1 MNFYNINNKITCK
14 VIKISSENPKKPR
27 LRGFAAFI
35 DNLCNAAKDKQEC
48 IDFIKGV
55 KTRVLINNKDDKWAA
70 LISVNN
76 NQITVE
82 GIEKDSGKDSKKNL
96 RRKDLLWWGYWE
108 IPNLQTLIAAKDW
121 SPGKWIRKNVLG
133 KSVVGPSQIEIVGK
147 ILSLGAPT
155 PKNEG

>member
-1 MNFYNINNKITCK
+1 M
-14 VIKISSENPKKPR
+14 IKISSEKPIKPR
-27 LRGFAAFI
+27 LKGFAAFI

-48 IDFIKGV
+48 IDYIKGV
-55 KTRVLINNKDDKWAA
+55 KTRVLINNKEDKWAA

-82 GIEKDSGKDSKKNL
+82 GVEKKSKDTLKRKNL
-96 RRKDLLWWGYWE
+96 QWWGYWE
-108 IPNLQTLIAAKDW
+108 IANLQTLIAAKEW

-155 PKNEG
+155 PKTEG